1 MQYPITLWLFSA
13 LLFIIACQPGTSSQS
28 EANTNADTANQQ
40 SVKNNTTAQI
50 RYDMEKLQ
58 EGIDFKAQ
66 GNEPF
71 WSLEIDFDKAM
82 RFTSLNHP
90 EKLSTPVPEPA
101 KMMDAPGERY
111 RAVTEAGE
119 LIVTML
125 KDSCADTMSGEKFPY
140 KVRVNAKLST
150 DTDYTDYEGC
160 GRYLTDYRL
169 HNIWVIEAMQGEALN
184 AEDFAKGL
192 PTLEFKPEEE
202 QVSGQDGCNRIFG
215 KITTKGNQ
223 LTFGMLAGTRMACP
237 NMEKSDQLGKLLNE
251 QTFTYTFAPRQ
262 LLLKQGDEVV
272 LRLKNVD

>member
-1 MQYPITLWLFSA
+1 MKYLITLWLFSA
-13 LLFIIACQPGTSSQS
+13 LPFMMACQRGASSQS
-28 EANTNADTANQQ
+28 EANTNADTAKQQ
-40 SVKNNTTAQI
+40 SVENNTTARLQS
-50 RYDMEKLQ
+50 DMEKLEQ
-58 EGIDFKAQ
+58 GIDFKAQ

-82 RFTSLNHP
+82 RFTSLSHP

-101 KMMDAPGERY
+101 QMMDAPGERY

-119 LIVTML
+119 LIVTIL

-140 KVRVNAKLST
+140 KVRVNAKLTT

-169 HNIWVIEAMQGEALN
+169 HNIWAVEAMQGEALN
-184 AEDFAKGL
+184 GDDFAKGL
-192 PTLEFKPEEE
+192 PTLEFDPEEG
-202 QVSGQDGCNRIFG
+202 QVSGHDGCNRIFG
-215 KITTKGNQ
+215 KVTVQGKQ

-262 LLLKQGDEVV
+262 LLLKQNDAVV